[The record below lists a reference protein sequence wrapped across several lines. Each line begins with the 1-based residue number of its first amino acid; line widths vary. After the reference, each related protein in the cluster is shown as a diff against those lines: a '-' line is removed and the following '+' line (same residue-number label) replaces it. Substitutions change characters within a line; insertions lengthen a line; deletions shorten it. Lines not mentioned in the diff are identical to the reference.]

1 MPYKIILFVEVLL
14 LLIFLRIFLSIR
26 GFNHLISISKNHKI
40 KFTYNSNLKR
50 NIKAIRLAAF
60 IIPKCT
66 CLLQSIAFK
75 MLAPVNNDVSLV
87 VGISKNKIFTSHA
100 WIEINNK
107 IIFGELPDQNQ
118 FKRILTVN

>member
-1 MPYKIILFVEVLL
+1 MLYKIILFIEVLL
-14 LLIFLRIFLSIR
+14 LLIFLRISLSLR
-26 GFNHLISISKNHKI
+26 GSNHLISISKSHKI

-60 IIPKCT
+60 IIPTCT